1 MADKDRQDAEGPSLE
16 MPSLGS
22 MLRRRKGR
30 PDETDGPVST
40 PEPVTPAAE
49 APATEPAPAAAPTTV
64 ETVASAEQP
73 PAPDAPEPED
83 AGEGGPEAGARRA
96 RRSRSFTLPAV
107 DGRVAAAI
115 TGVVV
120 GLLAVG
126 LTYLGLLGCEGL
138 NGTQSCG
145 GPGLFMLVLILA
157 LLVAAGTLLLKA
169 WRIRDALST
178 SLLGVGLVTV
188 ICLLFLI
195 GVLFSPWMFVV
206 IPLVAGAT
214 FTLAHWVTA
223 TYGGPAARDA

>member
-16 MPSLGS
+16 LPSLGS

-30 PDETDGPVST
+30 PDHTDDSVGT
-40 PEPVTPAAE
+40 PEPVAPPAE
-49 APATEPAPAAAPTTV
+49 APATEPSPAAARTTV
-64 ETVASAEQP
+64 ETVP
-73 PAPDAPEPED
+73 PAEEPSATDAREPED
-83 AGEGGPEAGARRA
+83 AVAAAPEAGARRA
-96 RRSRSFTLPAV
+96 RSFALPTV

-115 TGVVV
+115 TGVLV

-157 LLVAAGTLLLKA
+157 LLVAGGTLPLKA

-178 SLLGVGLVTV
+178 SLLGVGLITV

-206 IPLVAGAT
+206 IPLVGGAT
-214 FTLAHWVTA
+214 FTLAQWVTA
-223 TYGGPAARDA
+223 TYGESAARDA